1 MKKELIATIALLLL
15 RQISS
20 KAQKGSFS
28 LSFGPSTGVA
38 IINAQNFKTQYKPG
52 FGAGISTLYGT
63 TNKSFVTL
71 KINYLSMSS
80 KLNNLPSLGWTS
92 INLGYKSYFNNSK
105 IFVFGDGGINILSH
119 NNISSNTSIG
129 LGAGIGYS
137 IPIGKNGNIDVAP
150 SFNLLINNPINSN
163 WVNFHLGY
171 RLKIN

>member
-1 MKKELIATIALLLL
+1 MKKGLIATIALLLL
-15 RQISS
+15 LQISS

-38 IINAQNFKTQYKPG
+38 IIKAQNFKNQYNPG
-52 FGAGISTLYGT
+52 FGVGINALYGT
-63 TNKSFVTL
+63 TNKSCVTL